1 MHVNGYFKNASRM
14 LTSLQQSH
22 QDQDNTKHEHVF
34 RTLQEIDSLTR
45 ILMCNQFW
53 SVKTKVDTLL
63 QSLMILF
70 HPHKSAQL
78 SNICL
83 TKAVVTGLVV
93 CGVGSDC
100 LTVVLRLTWLT
111 VDTIHGMVL
120 RWYELSACLTTTL
133 LQTMCA
139 KPTTGMS
146 ACV

>member
-34 RTLQEIDSLTR
+34 RTLQEIDSLTS

-53 SVKTKVDTLL
+53 SVETKVDTLL
-63 QSLMILF
+63 QHSITDDSVS
-70 HPHKSAQL
+70 PHKSAQL

-93 CGVGSDC
+93 SGGVGSDC
-100 LTVVLRLTWLT
+100 LTVVLRLT
-111 VDTIHGMVL
+111 
-120 RWYELSACLTTTL
+120 
-133 LQTMCA
+133 
-139 KPTTGMS
+139 
-146 ACV
+146 